1 MRMIAVYDDRVP
13 VPDEAKSFVGIERF
27 SHLVYR
33 KRTLF
38 EHARQALTDAGVER
52 ILPLSLDADIEA
64 LAASVLHAPEHQR
77 IIYLPS
83 CVAFPEREAT
93 RIMLRKFA
101 FSDENFALGADPGS
115 SAPPVLA
122 MGAQAA
128 ERLLRIRD
136 LDRWRTAVGDAPTP
150 FHWAENKARVMDLT
164 VRGRLIEF
172 LSSTF
177 DARSF
182 NTIRQDDLLVTKR
195 SPDVMKM
202 RREFR
207 FYEQLD
213 GPLRMFFL
221 QPLSYREGDGWAEY
235 QTERLFIPDV
245 AVQWIHRSFDMV
257 SFANLL
263 GRLSAFITLRPVRR
277 HPDRDPRAATEQFYV
292 GKVAGRLAQL
302 GALPGRDAVMA
313 LVRNCTGLAG
323 PEQQFERFRTL
334 WRRLSPRRHSHHQAV
349 SHGDLCFSNIL
360 YHRQSQ
366 QLKFIDPRGAE
377 TPEELWMDEYY
388 DIAKLSHSVLGLYDF
403 VNHDLAELHLDREL
417 RLDLAC
423 ETSDLE
429 ALQDLFRE
437 RIAALGFDLRLVR
450 LYEAS
455 LFLSM
460 LPLHAEVPKKVV
472 AFLIIAA
479 RIMDGLES

>member
-1 MRMIAVYDDRVP
+1 MIAVYDDRVA
-13 VPDEAKSFVGIERF
+13 VPDEARSFIGIERF
-27 SHLVYR
+27 SGLVYR
-33 KRTLF
+33 KRTLL
-38 EHARQALTDAGVER
+38 EHAR
-52 ILPLSLDADIEA
+52 EA
-64 LAASVLHAPEHQR
+64 LADAGIERVVAVGGESDVEALTETVLHAPERQR

-83 CVAFPEREAT
+83 CVAFPDREAV
-93 RIMLRKFA
+93 RICLRKFA
-101 FSDENFALGADPGS
+101 CSDENFALGAEPGS

-122 MGAQAA
+122 MGAASA

-136 LDRWRTAVGDAPTP
+136 LGRWRTAVGESPAP
-150 FHWAENKARVMDLT
+150 FHWAENKARIMDLT

-195 SPDVMKM
+195 SADVAKM
-202 RREFR
+202 RREYA
-207 FYEQLD
+207 FYGQLD

-221 QPLSYREGDGWAEY
+221 QPLAFREGDGWAEY

-245 AVQWIHRSFDMV
+245 AVQWIHRSFDPG

-263 GRLSAFITLRPVRR
+263 GRVGAFLAMRPVRDN
-277 HPDRDPRAATEQFYV
+277 PAADPRGAIERLYV
-292 GKVAGRLAQL
+292 GKVADRLAQL
-302 GALPGRDAVMA
+302 RAAPGLEAITA

-323 PEQQFERFRTL
+323 PEEQFERFRAL
-334 WRRLSPRRHSHHQAV
+334 WRRLSPLRRTHRQAV

-366 QLKFIDPRGAE
+366 QVKFIDPRGAE
-377 TPEELWMDEYY
+377 NPEELWMDEYY

-403 VNHDLAELHLDREL
+403 INHDLAELHLDREL
-417 RLDLAC
+417 RLGLSC
-423 ETSDLE
+423 EGQGLE
-429 ALQDLFRE
+429 PLQEAFRAH
-437 RIAALGFDLRLVR
+437 ITALGFDLRLVR

-460 LPLHAEVPKKVV
+460 LPLHADVPKKVV
-472 AFLIIAA
+472 AFLITAA